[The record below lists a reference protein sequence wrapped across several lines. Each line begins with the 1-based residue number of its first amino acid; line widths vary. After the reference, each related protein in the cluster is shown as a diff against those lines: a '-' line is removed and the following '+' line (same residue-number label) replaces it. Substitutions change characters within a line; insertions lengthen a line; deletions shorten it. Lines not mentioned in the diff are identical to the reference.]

1 VADDDREHFDGS
13 VEGGFMGLA
22 EDLNAAWN
30 SHDPERV
37 ASFYEEDGSREEF
50 IVTHAKLVGR
60 EAIAAQVQMYLQ
72 AMPDLALSIRK
83 ISAGDSVVTFEWMVN
98 ATHTGD
104 AEGWPAKGEAV
115 AFPGASVLDLSKNG
129 LITEERIYTD
139 FTGLLAGAG
148 LIPGVDPPTW

>member
-1 VADDDREHFDGS
+1 
-13 VEGGFMGLA
+13 MGLA

-30 SHDPERV
+30 SHDPARV
-37 ASFYEEDGSREEF
+37 ASLYKEDGVREEF
-50 IVTHAKLVGR
+50 IVTHARLVGR

-83 ISAGDSVVTFEWMVN
+83 ISAADSVITFEWMVN
-98 ATHTGD
+98 ATHSGD

-115 AFPGASVLDLSKNG
+115 AFPGVSVLDIARDG
-129 LITEERIYTD
+129 LITEERVYTD

-148 LIPGVDPPTW
+148 LIPGVEPPSW

>member
-1 VADDDREHFDGS
+1 VADDDREHFAGS

-115 AFPGASVLDLSKNG
+115 AFPEPAFW
-129 LITEERIYTD
+129 ICPRT
-139 FTGLLAGAG
+139 A
-148 LIPGVDPPTW
+148 